1 MLPRKT
7 EERNII
13 NLIGVNSE
21 KEPLVGMFPV
31 RRLFDRSLYATRK
44 EDKLHFC
51 NTLMMRKLKFNTYL
65 IMKKISN
72 QDNTHRTW
80 SEPTLVKTIGISP
93 DKLLLLRRLFHATQT
108 VVLQI
113 TIMILQ

>member
-44 EDKLHFC
+44 EDKLHFY
-51 NTLMMRKLKFNTYL
+51 TYL